1 MNKESKP
8 ALEEFVRWA
17 CEWVAVHPEFDLGKS
32 GLFKSSNV
40 ERSVDT
46 NQCEA
51 DSKLS
56 REAEVL
62 STSSRVG

>member
-1 MNKESKP
+1 MNKKSKQ

-17 CEWVAVHPEFDLGKS
+17 REWIEVHPEFDLWKS
-32 GLFKSSNV
+32 GLYKSLNV

-62 STSSRVG
+62 STSPRVG